1 MLNTMNAPI
10 SEPVLLAERNG
21 AVLRLTLNR
30 PAARNALSSALMRLL
45 LEALERSATDEDL
58 RAIVIASAGPVFC
71 AGHDL
76 KELSAHRAERDH
88 GREAF
93 ASLFTQCAKLMQAII
108 RHPRPVIAEVQGAA
122 VAAGCQL
129 VASCDLAVA
138 ASTARFATPGVQ
150 IGLFCSTPM
159 VALTRNLPRKK
170 AMEMLLT
177 GDDME
182 AGEAARL
189 GLVNRVVAPEK
200 LTGETMALAQKIAAK
215 PDVTVRTGKHAF
227 YEQIEMPLES
237 AYTYAAR
244 IMTENM
250 MDEEAKEGI
259 SAFLEKRPPHW
270 PG

>member
-1 MLNTMNAPI
+1 MNAPV
-10 SEPVLLAERNG
+10 SEPILLAERKG

-30 PAARNALSSALMRLL
+30 PEARNALSSTLMRLML
-45 LEALERSATDEDL
+45 DALEHSETDDSL
-58 RAIVIASAGPVFC
+58 RAIVIAASGPVFC

-76 KELSAHRAERDH
+76 KEMSARRAERGH
-88 GREAF
+88 GRESF
-93 ASLFTQCAKLMQAII
+93 ATLFTQCARLMQAII
-108 RHPRPVIAEVQGAA
+108 HHPRPVIAEVQGTAT
-122 VAAGCQL
+122 AAGCQL

-138 ASTARFATPGVQ
+138 ASTATFATPGVQ

-159 VALTRNLPRKK
+159 VALTRNMPRKK

-177 GDDME
+177 GDAVD
-182 AGEAARL
+182 AAEAARL
-189 GLVNRVVAPEK
+189 GLVNKVVAPET
-200 LTGETMALAQKIAAK
+200 LTQETMALAQKIADK

-227 YEQIEMPLES
+227 YEQIEMPLDS

-250 MDEEAKEGI
+250 MDEEAKEGVA
-259 SAFLEKRPPHW
+259 AFLEKRPPHW